1 MKDLWVVLFI
11 AIPCWVATAWWIWWT
26 RRLHLKQEAKE
37 KDIERGL
44 AEEAMERHP
53 PQQRQSVKCAPERI
67 RPTVKRGGC
76 GVPGCPIKWSH
87 SHVEDLAR
95 RLKEMKK

>member
-1 MKDLWVVLFI
+1 MWLVLI
-11 AIPCWVATAWWIWWT
+11 AAAPFWIAMAWWTWSTWRQQLAEET
-26 RRLHLKQEAKE
+26 RE
-37 KDIERGL
+37 KDIEREL
-44 AEEAMERHP
+44 AEDEMEETP
-53 PQQRQSVKCAPERI
+53 PKQRQSVKCAPERI